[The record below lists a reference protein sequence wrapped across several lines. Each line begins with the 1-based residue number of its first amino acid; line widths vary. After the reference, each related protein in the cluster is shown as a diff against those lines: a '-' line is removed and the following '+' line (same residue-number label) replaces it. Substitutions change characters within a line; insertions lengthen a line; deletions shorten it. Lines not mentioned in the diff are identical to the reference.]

1 MSIKSKEDIISI
13 VNQDWSESSGN
24 QSIVLKICLN
34 IIEYLKK
41 IDFSKVSYITYGD
54 LRQQLKDNEENHL
67 LLQAIQYLSGDRIHL
82 LDIKFE
88 LITED
93 DESIEVSKQEL
104 SHARAVGTLIHPDTG
119 EAIGNF
125 EEKVFIY
132 FQPSLIA
139 KQYLK

>member
-1 MSIKSKEDIISI
+1 MNIKSEEDIISI
-13 VNQDWSESSGN
+13 VNQDWCESSNN
-24 QSIVLKICLN
+24 QSSVLEICLS

-41 IDFSKVSYITYGD
+41 IDFSKVSYISYGD
-54 LRQQLKDNEENHL
+54 LREQLKDNEKNQS
-67 LLQAIQYLSGDRIHL
+67 LLQAIQYLLGDRIHL
-82 LDIKFE
+82 LDMKFE

-93 DESIEVSKQEL
+93 DESIEISKQEL

-119 EAIGNF
+119 EAICNF